1 MTRARDFI
9 RSTQNADG
17 GWGYKPRGMSYVEP
31 TAAILLALDG
41 DASSESAR
49 ARAHAWLRQLQ
60 HPDGGWG
67 IAAIDDESGWMTAW
81 AVWAVARVDEASAQR
96 GVNWL
101 LKAEGLRV
109 SNPADIERLRAI
121 LHIDPTITGW
131 AWQPGDA
138 AWIFPTALS
147 LMALEIFALREHPRV
162 REGVAYLIDRAILTG
177 GWNIGNP
184 FMVSEQLSPTVIN
197 TALAL
202 VALDVLHVAN
212 KVIDQ
217 ADAWLTE
224 RAPQL
229 GTAQE
234 LAWTAWCNSARD
246 KSNPSVLAQLLE
258 HQREDG
264 SFEHNPFVTAI
275 ALLANPEL

>member
-1 MTRARDFI
+1 MRARDFI
-9 RSTQNADG
+9 LSTQNVDG
-17 GWGYKPRGMSYVEP
+17 GWGYKPGGMSYVEP
-31 TAAILLALDG
+31 TAAVLLALDG
-41 DASSESAR
+41 DASIQSAR
-49 ARAHAWLRQLQ
+49 ERAHAWLRQLQ

-67 IAAIDDESGWMTAW
+67 IAALDDESGWMTAW
-81 AVWAVARVDEASAQR
+81 AVWALARVGESSAQR

-131 AWQPGDA
+131 SWQPGDA

-147 LMALEIFALREHPRV
+147 LMALEKFSLRDHARV
-162 REGVAYLIDRAILTG
+162 REGVQYLLDRAIPTG

-184 FMVSEQLSPTVIN
+184 FMVSEKLSPTVIN

-202 VALDVLHVAN
+202 VALDALHVAN

-217 ADAWLTE
+217 ADAWLTDH
-224 RAPQL
+224 APRL
-229 GTAQE
+229 GTGQE
-234 LAWTAWCNSARD
+234 LAWTAWCSAARGR
-246 KSNPSVLAQLLE
+246 SNLSVFAQLRE
-258 HQREDG
+258 HQRDDG
-264 SFEHNPFVTAI
+264 SFERNPFVTAI
-275 ALLANPEL
+275 ALLANPDL